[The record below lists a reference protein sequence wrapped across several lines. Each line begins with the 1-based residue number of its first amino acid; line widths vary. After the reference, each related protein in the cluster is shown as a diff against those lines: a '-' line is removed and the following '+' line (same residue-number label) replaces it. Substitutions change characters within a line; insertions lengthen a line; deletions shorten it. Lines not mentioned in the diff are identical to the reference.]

1 MKPQSI
7 LFLFLIFLLL
17 VGCNS
22 AQIGT
27 TVPAE
32 TPLSSDL
39 IAEKTDVPG
48 LDSEPVDTQATAPTK
63 EASAKSDSV
72 ILEDLS
78 FDAFL
83 EESWYEVMLRDPEL
97 LTEIGLSAA
106 FGVGNDQLTN
116 ISAEYK
122 SETYA
127 LYAQILDVLHS
138 YERASLPAEQQL
150 NYDIY
155 AYFLE
160 DTLRGQ
166 EFMLYE
172 YPITHFITG
181 VQIQLINFF
190 TDIHPVTNQQDAED
204 YIVRL
209 SQVDTKF
216 EQVIENMQLS
226 EQAGV
231 ITPQFILQWSMGD
244 LRGIGNSSPKNTP
257 FYTSFSEK
265 IIALDS
271 LSDDQKAALLQDAET
286 EIEETVIPAFQDLAE
301 YLDDLQKRAPT
312 DDGVWQH
319 PNGEAYYD
327 YKVQHF
333 TTTDLTTE
341 EIHQMGLDDLERIQ
355 VEMRTIFDRLGYPQD
370 EGLPQLFARVAKDG
384 GTLYGEEVV
393 AKYEEII
400 ADAQIRADEVL
411 GKQPQAEVIVIPGQS
426 GGYYIGP
433 AVDGSRPGAFYAAVS
448 GSEPRY
454 GMASLAYH
462 EAVPGHHT
470 QIALSQEMDLPAF
483 RKGMHFT
490 AYIEGWALY
499 AEYLMAETGVYADDA
514 YGDLGRLQYEAF
526 RAARLVVDTG
536 IHAEGWTFDQ
546 AVDFMVENTGMPERN
561 MQFEVARYIAWPGQ
575 ALAYKIGMAEILRL
589 RAGAEEQ
596 LGEQFDIRGFHD
608 IVLGNGS
615 VPLSILE
622 EIVVDYAGAQSRD
635 AVIMSRSASLRVS
648 VF

>member
-7 LFLFLIFLLL
+7 LFLFLIFLLM

-32 TPLSSDL
+32 TPLLSDL
-39 IAEKTDVPG
+39 IAVETDVPG
-48 LDSEPVDTQATAPTK
+48 LDNEPVDTQSTAPTK
-63 EASAKSDSV
+63 EASPKSDIV
-72 ILEDLS
+72 ISEDLP

-97 LTEIGLSAA
+97 LTELGLSEA
-106 FGVGNDQLTN
+106 FGVGNDQLTD
-116 ISAEYK
+116 ISDAYK
-122 SETYA
+122 RETYD
-127 LYAQILDVLHS
+127 LYAQIQERLLS
-138 YERASLPAEQQL
+138 YERASLSPEQQL

-160 DTLRGQ
+160 DAFRGQ
-166 EFMLYE
+166 EFMLYD

-209 SQVDTKF
+209 SQVGSKF

-231 ITPQFILQWSMGD
+231 ITPKFILQWSMGD
-244 LRGIGNSSPKNTP
+244 IRGVANSSPKNTP
-257 FYTSFSEK
+257 FYSSFSEK
-265 IIALDS
+265 INALDS
-271 LSDDQKAALLQDAET
+271 LSNEQKTTLLQGAEG
-286 EIEETVIPAFQDLAE
+286 EIEKTVIPAFQDLAE

-355 VEMRTIFDRLGYPQD
+355 SEIRTIFDRLGYPQD

-393 AKYEEII
+393 AEYEEII

-411 GKQPQAEVIVIPGQS
+411 GRQPQAEVIVIPGQS
-426 GGYYIGP
+426 GGYYISP

-470 QIALSQEMDLPAF
+470 QIALSQEMDLPVF

-589 RAGAEEQ
+589 RAGAEDQ

-622 EIVVDYAGAQSRD
+622 EIVADYAGAE
-635 AVIMSRSASLRVS
+635 
-648 VF
+648 

>member
-1 MKPQSI
+1 MKARSLI
-7 LFLFLIFLLL
+7 LLFLVFVLL

-22 AQIGT
+22 AQPET
-27 TVPAE
+27 TAVVVAAKTVAPAINDN
-32 TPLSSDL
+32 P
-39 IAEKTDVPG
+39 A
-48 LDSEPVDTQATAPTK
+48 DTQVTASTQAAEPTK
-63 EASAKSDSV
+63 APSPKSDIV
-72 ILEDLS
+72 ISADSS
-78 FDAFL
+78 FDEFL

-97 LTEIGLSAA
+97 LTELGLSTA
-106 FGVGNDQLTN
+106 FGVGNDQLTD

-122 SETYA
+122 TETYE
-127 LYAQILDVLHS
+127 LYDQILDVLRS
-138 YERASLPAEQQL
+138 YERASLSAEQQL

-166 EFMLYE
+166 EFTLYD

-181 VQIQLINFF
+181 VQYQLINLF
-190 TDIHPVTNQQDAED
+190 TDIHPVANQQDAED
-204 YIVRL
+204 YIARL
-209 SQVDTKF
+209 SQVDTTFK
-216 EQVIENMQLS
+216 QVIENMQLS

-231 ITPQFILQWSMGD
+231 ITPRFILQWSMGD
-244 LRGIGNSSPKNTP
+244 IRGIANSSSKNTP

-265 IIALDS
+265 VNTLET
-271 LSDDQKAALLQDAET
+271 LSDDQKTALLQEAEA
-286 EIEETVIPAFQDLAE
+286 EIEKTVIPAFQDLAD
-301 YLDDLQKRAPT
+301 YLEDLQKRAPT

-319 PNGEAYYD
+319 PNGDAYYD
-327 YKVQHF
+327 YKVQYF
-333 TTTDLTTE
+333 TTTNLTPD

-355 VEMRTIFDRLGYPQD
+355 AEMRTIFDQLGYPQD
-370 EGLPQLFARVAKDG
+370 EDLPQLFARVAKDG
-384 GTLYGEEVV
+384 GTLYGEEIV
-393 AKYEEII
+393 AGYEAII
-400 ADAQIRADEVL
+400 AEAQIRADEVL
-411 GKQPQAEVIVIPGQS
+411 GSQPQAEVIVIPGQT

-483 RKGMHFT
+483 RKSMHFT

-499 AEYLMAETGVYADDA
+499 AEYLMADTGVYVDDA

-526 RAARLVVDTG
+526 RAARLAVDTG

-561 MQFEVARYIAWPGQ
+561 MQFETARYIAWPGQ

-596 LGEQFDIRGFHD
+596 LGEQFDIRDFHD
-608 IVLGNGS
+608 LVLGNGS

-622 EIVVDYAGAQSRD
+622 EIVVDYAVTQ
-635 AVIMSRSASLRVS
+635 
-648 VF
+648 